1 MRRPL
6 ICVVDDSA
14 DNRVLITA
22 VLERAGMRVVSAE
35 DGRALDQRL
44 AAGEMPDLFILDLSL
59 PGESGQSI
67 MRRLRADPRWSDRRM
82 LACTAHAMVGDAQRG
97 LAEGFDAY
105 LTKPLDVTTL
115 ASIVAGFLT
124 PNACGGSAP

>member
-22 VLERAGMRVVSAE
+22 VLERAGMSVVSTE
-35 DGRALDQRL
+35 DGRALDEHL
-44 AAGEMPDLFILDLSL
+44 AAGGMPDLFILDLSL
-59 PGESGQSI
+59 PGESGMSI
-67 MRRLRADPRWSDRRM
+67 MHRLRGDPRWSDRRI

-115 ASIVAGFLT
+115 AATVAGFLSPDVT
-124 PNACGGSAP
+124 GGPAP

>member
-6 ICVVDDSA
+6 ICVVDDTA

-22 VLERAGMRVVSAE
+22 VLERAGMSVVAAE
-35 DGRALDQRL
+35 DGRALDELL
-44 AAGEMPDLFILDLSL
+44 ATGGMPDLFILDLSL
-59 PGESGQSI
+59 PGESGMSI
-67 MRRLRADPRWSDRRM
+67 MHRLRGDPRWSDRRI

-115 ASIVAGFLT
+115 ASTVAGFLT
-124 PNACGGSAP
+124 PDVSGGAAP